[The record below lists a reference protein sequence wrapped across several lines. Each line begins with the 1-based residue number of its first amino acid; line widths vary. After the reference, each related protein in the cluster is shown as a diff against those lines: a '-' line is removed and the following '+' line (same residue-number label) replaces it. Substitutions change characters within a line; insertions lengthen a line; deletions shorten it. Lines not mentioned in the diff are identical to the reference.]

1 VTRPWTIGLARLQ
14 TAEIDRLIV
23 RMLCVGIKRPKATAR
38 EEMHFLTESR

>member
-1 VTRPWTIGLARLQ
+1 VKAVYLTFGQAMK

-23 RMLCVGIKRPKATAR
+23 WTPCVGIKRPKATAR